1 MTALQDRSLTS
12 KEYQTVKSLIY
23 QFAGIALTDY
33 KQVMVQGRL
42 NKRMRK
48 LEIDSYRAYLDYLQ
62 DPSNTEEV
70 THFINVMTTNKTD
83 FFREPHHF
91 EYLAR
96 TAFPEVVKRAEKT
109 GEKRLRIWC
118 SASSTGEEPYTIA
131 MAVREYF
138 GAAHGWDIKILA
150 SDIDTEV
157 LSAAEEGTYQPER
170 VSELPSELL
179 KRYFE
184 RPTQLT
190 DGNFVVKSALRDLLT
205 FRKINLHDSKWPIHT
220 AFDMIFCRNVMI
232 YFDSAA
238 QSKIINH
245 FGDYLKQ
252 DGLLFIGH
260 SESIFGLSDQF
271 ALMGDTIYKKTSAT
285 SSSITTRLPPI
296 RTQTPRSPVDQVECG
311 DHPKISRSLAPLDKS
326 SRDPVHAII
335 IGEVYVSE
343 SPVWISTLLGSCVS
357 VCLYDEMKGIGG
369 MNHFMLPAPRDES
382 VVCQRFGVHAIELLI
397 NSLMKRGADRRRL
410 CAKVFGGCNALRNS
424 FSSIAQENIRFAHE
438 FLQTEGIPVKS
449 SYTSQGMGMS
459 VQFHTKSFR
468 ALVRVLDRNESIAVE
483 SETNRLAPVVL
494 QSMAASES
502 ITIFQEI

>member
-48 LEIDSYRAYLDYLQ
+48 LEMDSYREYLDYLQ
-62 DPSNTEEV
+62 DPANAEEI
-70 THFINVMTTNKTD
+70 TNFINVMTTNKTD

-91 EYLAR
+91 EYLAK

-109 GEKRLRIWC
+109 GEKKLRIWC

-138 GAAHGWDIKILA
+138 GAAHGWDIRILA
-150 SDIDTEV
+150 SDIDTDV
-157 LSAAEEGTYQPER
+157 LRTAEEGSYHPER
-170 VSELPSELL
+170 VSDLSPELL
-179 KRYFE
+179 KRYFD
-184 RPTQLT
+184 RPTKT
-190 DGNFVVKSALRDLLT
+190 SGGNYVVKPTLRELLT
-205 FRKINLHDSKWPIHT
+205 FRRINLHDSKWPINT
-220 AFDMIFCRNVMI
+220 LFDMVFCRNVMI

-271 ALMGDTIYKKTSAT
+271 ALMGDTIYKKISATTRSTSAPVLPVRAQ
-285 SSSITTRLPPI
+285 SSSHTSKKVEPDAHSQLP
-296 RTQTPRSPVDQVECG
+296 RTIAS
-311 DHPKISRSLAPLDKS
+311 LDKS
-326 SRDPVHAII
+326 TRDPVHPII
-335 IGEVYVSE
+335 IGEVFVSD

-369 MNHFMLPAPRDES
+369 MNHFMLPVPRDES

-397 NSLMKRGADRRRL
+397 NSLMKLGADRRRL
-410 CAKVFGGCNALRNS
+410 FAKVFGGCNALRNS
-424 FSSIAQENIRFAHE
+424 FSNIAQENIRFAHN

-449 SYTSQGMGMS
+449 SYTNQGMGMS

-468 ALVRVLDRNESIAVE
+468 ALVRVLDRNESIVVE
-483 SETNRLAPVVL
+483 SEAKRLAPVVL
-494 QSMAASES
+494 QNMAATES
-502 ITIFQEI
+502 ITLFQDT